1 MESKI
6 VKLKSERDHFVGEY
20 IDETMKNINERIV
33 DKNSSGKVE
42 LTYNFYEHNIYNSK
56 HALIKIDNK
65 FLEKVKEEV
74 MERLKHEG
82 IYSYVTNDGKLYIY
96 WECVTYK
103 ENRKKCL
110 CRKYRWLLWLLTIL
124 AIIAIAVFIFGFT
137 NVLKF
142 IGVVIAIIALV
153 FFLGVI
159 AS

>member
-20 IDETMKNINERIV
+20 IDETMKNINKKIV

-42 LTYNFYEHNIYNSK
+42 LIYNFYEHNIYNSK
-56 HALIKIDNK
+56 HVLIRIDNK

-96 WECVTYK
+96 WECITYK

-110 CRKYRWLLWLLTIL
+110 YRKYRWLLTIL

-142 IGVVIAIIALV
+142 IGVVIAITALV

-159 AS
+159 TS